1 MSQTL
6 VTLTNEQQ
14 AIITETLT
22 NLNGVFAVNAV
33 AGSG

>member
-6 VTLTNEQQ
+6 VALTNEQQ

-22 NLNGVFAVNAV
+22 NSKGVFAVNAV